1 MTNSIIQ
8 KHHFQLSI
16 VLPIIAIFVSPFFL
30 FATENEITY
39 NLDLIFDKDNHCIT
53 GTEIVKYFNHSLL
66 PIDTIYFHLNPNA
79 FRNTKS
85 KFYQRYENLLDEP
98 AYLNIHSVKINGEN
112 VNFYGDETV
121 SMAVILPKTLLF
133 SDSVTIFIE
142 FTTKIPRGK
151 HFFCPTYSK
160 SNYQLIFFYPKV
172 EHFYKDSWKPKL
184 YKTVADPFGVPA
196 SYKVSVTLPKEF
208 KAAGSLILNS
218 ITQLPN
224 NLTQL
229 NFSGQ
234 HLQEIGF
241 SISSNCKISRLK
253 LDNTTITLL
262 FKTNKNI
269 HNKKEQTV
277 KEVVSDIINYYS
289 DYFIP
294 FQSPHL
300 TIVSGNIPGG
310 FTTANFI
317 ILDGKIYRGIKNIN
331 YLSIQVLA
339 HEIAHQY
346 FGFLVNAN
354 ESYET
359 WLNEGF
365 ANYAASKYLINR
377 YPLLRKK
384 HNYPVNDFTRQI
396 NKLLNLVFLS
406 MEQEQIGQPVYTPNR
421 ETDFS
426 TLSDQTKYFKG
437 QKVLEMMEYTL
448 GDSLFRSVINEYI
461 ISQKFQ
467 ITTTEDF
474 FRIAEEVS
482 GHNFSGFYKTWV
494 KSSSVPDLK
503 ILKVKKQRGIE
514 PNQYIT
520 KIVITDEPKCHLPV
534 EINAIDE
541 RGDTLTKSGIWLSDK
556 PDTISFHSSTSIK
569 KISLDPRK
577 KIWEFNRRNNHYP
590 QKILFKFLIDA
601 PRIDAYQIFYYPTFD
616 FNKTDLTRIGLKLR
630 GRYWIN
636 MRPFFPA
643 QSLDEWSLGINYG
656 IKTKT
661 FGYDFSYSTS
671 LLSMVFQPRISL
683 RNRNYFGLS
692 ESKISSEIYIGEI
705 KYPII
710 HKIQGYKKLVFGA
723 RYENVRTLKFLNE
736 SNWQMGELFCPF
748 FDFVNFHN
756 WGSYRH
762 TLRIKANFG
771 IKSLYTDYAYQKYSI
786 DGQLKFRISK
796 GSWIYQRLFLGKS
809 SGNVPI
815 QQNFYFFGKNIF
827 ENLTFESYRLVKG
840 AGDMRGYGGSSIK
853 GKNIL
858 TSNTEVRWNIAGAG
872 DATFDFIL
880 FYDTGEIPD
889 KLPKITWNQ
898 LKHDAGIG
906 IEFNAFEVI
915 MIGTHFPIWVSHPE
929 EGKNPIAFRWVFSS
943 WLNL

>member
-1 MTNSIIQ
+1 MRNFKIYLFSI
-8 KHHFQLSI
+8 LSLI
-16 VLPIIAIFVSPFFL
+16 TILVIPFTIHAAENKII
-30 FATENEITY
+30 Y
-39 NLDLIFDKDNHCIT
+39 NLDLTFNKEVHSIK
-53 GTEIVKYFNHSLL
+53 GTEIVKYTNHSLL

-85 KFYQRYENLLDEP
+85 KLYQRYENLLDEP

-112 VNFYGDETV
+112 ADFHGDKTV
-121 SMAVILPKTLLF
+121 SMAVILPKTLYP
-133 SDSVTIFIE
+133 SDSITIYTE

-151 HFFCPTYSK
+151 HFFCPSYSK
-160 SNYQLIFFYPKV
+160 GAYQLIFFYPKV
-172 EHFYKDSWKPKL
+172 EHFYNCGWKPEL
-184 YKTVADPFGVPA
+184 YKTVADPFGVPS
-196 SYKVSVTLPKEF
+196 SYKVSLTLPNEF
-208 KAAGSLILNS
+208 KAVGSLILNS
-218 ITQLPN
+218 TTQLPN
-224 NLTQL
+224 NFVQL
-229 NFSGQ
+229 NYSGQ
-234 HLQEIGF
+234 YLQEIGF
-241 SISSNCKISRLK
+241 SISSNYKISHLK
-253 LDNTTITLL
+253 LNNTTITLL
-262 FKTNKNI
+262 TKDNKHNYNI
-269 HNKKEQTV
+269 QEQNV

-289 DYFIP
+289 DYFLP
-294 FQSPHL
+294 FQSSHL
-300 TIVSGNIPGG
+300 SIVSGNIPGG
-310 FTTANFI
+310 FATANFI
-317 ILDGKIYRGIKNIN
+317 ILNSKIYRGIKNID
-331 YLSIQVLA
+331 YQSIQVLA
-339 HEIAHQY
+339 NEIAHQY

-365 ANYAASKYLINR
+365 ANYAASKYLTNR
-377 YPLLRKK
+377 YPLLREK
-384 HNYPVNDFTRQI
+384 HNYPVTNFTKQT
-396 NKLLNLVFLS
+396 NKLFNLLFLS

-421 ETDFS
+421 TTDFS
-426 TLSDQTKYFKG
+426 ILSDQTKYFKG
-437 QKVLEMMEYTL
+437 QKVLEMMEYIL
-448 GDSLFRSVINEYI
+448 GDSLFKSVINEYI
-461 ISQKFQ
+461 KRQKFH

-482 GHNFSGFYKTWV
+482 SHDFSGFYKTWV
-494 KSSSVPDLK
+494 ESSSIPDLK
-503 ILKVKKQRGIE
+503 ILKVKKMKDIAPDQH
-514 PNQYIT
+514 IT
-520 KIVITDEPKCHLPV
+520 EIVITDEPKCHLPV

-541 RGDTLTKSGIWLSDK
+541 IGDTLTKSGIWLSDK

-616 FNKTDLTRIGLKLR
+616 FNRTDITRIGLKLR

-643 QSLDEWSLGINYG
+643 QSLDEWYASINYG

-661 FGYDFSYSTS
+661 LGYDFSYSTS
-671 LLSMVFQPRISL
+671 LLSMLFKPRVSL
-683 RNRNYFGLS
+683 RARNYFGLF

-710 HKIQGYKKLVFGA
+710 HQMQGYKKLIFGA
-723 RYENVRTLKFLNE
+723 QYENVRTSKFLNE
-736 SNWQMGELFCPF
+736 SNWQKGKLFYPF
-748 FDFVNFHN
+748 LDFINFHN

-796 GSWIYQRLFLGKS
+796 RSWIYQRLFFGKS
-809 SGNVPI
+809 SGNVPA

-840 AGDMRGYGGSSIK
+840 AGDMRGYGGRSLK
-853 GKNIL
+853 GKNII
-858 TSNTEVRWNIAGAG
+858 TTNTEIRWNLAGTG
-872 DATFDFIL
+872 EATFDFIL
-880 FYDTGEIPD
+880 FYDTGVIPSN
-889 KLPKITWNQ
+889 LTKITWNQ

-906 IEFNAFEVI
+906 LEFNAFEAI
-915 MIGTHFPIWVSHPE
+915 MIGMHFPIWVSHPE